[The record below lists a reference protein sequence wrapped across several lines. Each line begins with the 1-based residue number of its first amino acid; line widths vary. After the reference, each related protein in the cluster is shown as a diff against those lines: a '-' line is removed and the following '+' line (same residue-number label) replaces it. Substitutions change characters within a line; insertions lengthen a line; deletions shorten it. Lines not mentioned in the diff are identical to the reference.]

1 MEGMILCRNKILV
14 KRKNNIKRTVLCK
27 LKKSTV
33 LSNFEI
39 NTEKIAKLIYS
50 FFINFVEI
58 PFGLNFELPLDGKV
72 AKQDY
77 SWYHKTC

>member
-1 MEGMILCRNKILV
+1 MILCRNKILV
-14 KRKNNIKRTVLCK
+14 KRKILNVLCK